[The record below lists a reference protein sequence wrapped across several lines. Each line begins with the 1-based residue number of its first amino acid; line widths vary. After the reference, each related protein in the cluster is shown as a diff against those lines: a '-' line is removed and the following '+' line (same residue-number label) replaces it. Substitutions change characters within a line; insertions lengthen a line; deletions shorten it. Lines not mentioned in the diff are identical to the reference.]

1 MNLVP
6 CSRAVCVVF
15 TTIGKFGQAL
25 LAAGCLVGLLFLF
38 GCDQTTAPAR
48 KGKQYKALK
57 LQDPGNHVHKYMA
70 LNEQLFT
77 IMSRNSQNSLEEQ
90 RRQRT
95 RRDSLNRLPRT
106 PEVRDQLAQLM
117 GFRNDLQQQ
126 YLLNQ
131 IKLERYEIYKTNPS
145 FFSKSRQAQKKWL
158 LLSQA
163 GSGRYRG
170 TPDYVD
176 VE

>member
-1 MNLVP
+1 
-6 CSRAVCVVF
+6 
-15 TTIGKFGQAL
+15 
-25 LAAGCLVGLLFLF
+25 
-38 GCDQTTAPAR
+38 
-48 KGKQYKALK
+48 
-57 LQDPGNHVHKYMA
+57 MA
-70 LNEQLFT
+70 LNEQFLT
-77 IMSRNSQNSLEEQ
+77 IMRRNSQNSPEEQ
-90 RRQRT
+90 RRQTT
-95 RRDSLNRLPRT
+95 RRDSLTRLPRT

-145 FFSKSRQAQKKWL
+145 FFTKSRQAQKKWL

-163 GSGRYRG
+163 GSGSYRG